1 MGAQHYGSSATMEIR
16 ITPYHAMMQV
26 SIRDLLPLNFVEK
39 REKILLID
47 VVRTGVRV
55 FAENKL

>member
-1 MGAQHYGSSATMEIR
+1 MEIR